1 MNNLGKPDIRRVM
14 TDYEN
19 DPNYEKEEEGVWR
32 DVNTNEVVYTLTAEE
47 MEKLKRI
54 LNTASHQDEFILT
67 EEEFKKLFDLDES

>member
-1 MNNLGKPDIRRVM
+1 M